1 MSAAENKRL
10 MQEIFAG
17 LAKGDGGAFRGS
29 LAENFRWTLTGTTKW
44 SRTYEGKR
52 AVIDELLRPLFAQFA
67 DQYTNTAHRFIAEEE
82 YVVVECQ
89 GRVTTKSGKPHHNS
103 YCWICRISDGKLQEL
118 TEYMDTALVA
128 TALDDPWLQPKPL
141 GCSSAG

>member
-17 LAKGDGGAFRGS
+17 LAKGDGRPFRDS

-44 SRTYEGKR
+44 SKTYEGKR
-52 AVIDELLRPLFAQFA
+52 AVIDELLRPLFAQFS
-67 DQYTNTAHRFIAEEE
+67 DRYTNTAHRFVAEGDC
-82 YVVVECQ
+82 VVIECQ
-89 GRVTTKSGKPHHNS
+89 GRVTTKSGKPYHNS
-103 YCWICRISDGKLQEL
+103 YCWICRIADGKLQEL

-128 TALDDPWLQPKPL
+128 TALEDPRPQPKR
-141 GCSSAG
+141 S